1 MADEQAHTIPMFG
14 DDQPELAATPD
25 ASATPVAPALKKRE
39 PLLMIMDGHAMVHR
53 SFRAISTQ
61 RHLTV
66 NATGEDVTGVYGF
79 ANVFLRA
86 LNEWNPAYCAIAF
99 DLSAP
104 TFRHKQFPEYKGQ
117 RESTPEELRPQFG
130 RVKQLMESFGVPVFE
145 LEGWEAD
152 DVIGTLAAQAEKIGM
167 DSVILTG
174 DRDTFQ
180 LISPRVRVDLASSIQ
195 DRKVYDEEA
204 LMERYSGLTAAQQ
217 TDFKALLGDSSDNIP
232 GVPKVGEKTAI
243 ALLNEYHNLEGIYEH
258 LEEVK
263 RPSVKSS
270 LEEFK
275 DRAFFNRGLMTID
288 CDSPVEL
295 DLENAKFGNFDRNA
309 VVQFMTELEFFTI
322 IPRVPEPDGSE
333 TSAATENAP
342 AAAPTEAVDYTV
354 VQTKEQLEQMLA
366 TLYEAGQFS
375 FDTET
380 TGLDAVQAGLVG
392 LSFSTAP
399 TVAWY
404 VPVGHQEGEQLPME
418 EVLAAVRPLFESPD
432 ISKCAHNA
440 NYDMTILASH
450 GIDCQGVDFDT
461 MVAAHLLSRGQL
473 GLKNLAL
480 DVLGQEMTPINKLIG
495 TGKKQITFDQ
505 VDIETAAPYAAAD
518 ADMTARLRLAFEEPV
533 VREGLSSLMTD
544 MEMPLVPVLVTM
556 QRHGIMLDS
565 AGLREMSEDLREQMF
580 QTEEELYKSI
590 GHTVNI
596 NSPQQL
602 SDLLFNEIGLPKTK
616 RTKTGYS
623 TDANSLEGLK
633 GLHPVVDQILEYR
646 QVSKLK
652 STYADALP
660 EMVNPATGRVH
671 TSYNQ
676 TGSAT
681 GRMSSSDPNLQNIP
695 IRTEMGR
702 QVRKAFM
709 AEGAPDWLLFSADYS
724 QIELRVL
731 AHISQDPGLLEAFRR
746 GEDIHSST
754 ASLMFDVPLNDVVAD
769 QRRIAKV
776 LNFGVI
782 YGLSAHGIS
791 QQTGFSREEGA
802 SFIEAYFAKYPG
814 ISDYLEHVK
823 VKARAEQYVETLLG
837 RRRYLPDI
845 NSPNFNVRGGA
856 ERMAIN
862 MPIQGTAADIMKL
875 AMIRVQKRLDDEG
888 MKTKMLLQVHDEL
901 VFETP
906 KEEMDALKDLVFD
919 EMPAAMD
926 MDVTLKVDTKWGLTW
941 GDME

>member
-14 DDQPELAATPD
+14 DDQPELAATPT
-25 ASATPVAPALKKRE
+25 ASATPAASALKKRE

-180 LISPRVRVDLASSIQ
+180 LISRRVRVDLASSIQ

-450 GIDCQGVDFDT
+450 GIGCQGVDFDT

-652 STYADALP
+652 STYVDALP
-660 EMVNPATGRVH
+660 EMVNPDTRRVH

-754 ASLMFDVPLNDVVAD
+754 ASLMFDVPLSDVVAD

-814 ISDYLEHVK
+814 ISDYLEQVK

>member
-14 DDQPELAATPD
+14 DDQPELAATSA
-25 ASATPVAPALKKRE
+25 ASVIPADPALKKRE

-180 LISPRVRVDLASSIQ
+180 LISPKVRVDLASSIQ

-322 IPRVPEPDGSE
+322 ITRVPEPDGSE
-333 TSAATENAP
+333 TSVATENAP

-480 DVLGQEMTPINKLIG
+480 DVLGLEMTPINKLIG

-533 VREGLSSLMTD
+533 MREGLSSLMTD

-652 STYADALP
+652 STYVDALP
-660 EMVNPATGRVH
+660 EMVNPDTGRVH

-709 AEGAPDWLLFSADYS
+709 AEGAPDWLLFAADYS

-731 AHISQDPGLLEAFRR
+731 AHLSQDPGLLEAFRR

-814 ISDYLEHVK
+814 ISDYLEQVK

-901 VFETP
+901 VLETP

-926 MDVTLKVDTKWGLTW
+926 LDVTLKVDTKWGLTW

>member
-14 DDQPELAATPD
+14 DDQPELAATSA
-25 ASATPVAPALKKRE
+25 ASVIPAAPALKKRE

-180 LISPRVRVDLASSIQ
+180 LISPKVRVDLASSIQ

-322 IPRVPEPDGSE
+322 ITRVPEPDGSE
-333 TSAATENAP
+333 TSVATENAP

-480 DVLGQEMTPINKLIG
+480 DVLGLEMTPINKLIG

-533 VREGLSSLMTD
+533 MREGLSSLMTD

-652 STYADALP
+652 STYVDALP
-660 EMVNPATGRVH
+660 EMVNPDTGRVH

-709 AEGAPDWLLFSADYS
+709 AEGAPDWLLFAADYS

-731 AHISQDPGLLEAFRR
+731 AHMSQDPGLLEAFRR

-814 ISDYLEHVK
+814 ISDYLEQVK

-901 VFETP
+901 VLETP

-926 MDVTLKVDTKWGLTW
+926 LDVTLKVDTKWGLTW

>member
-14 DDQPELAATPD
+14 DDQPELAATP
-25 ASATPVAPALKKRE
+25 TPTAVSKTPAAKKRE

-99 DLSAP
+99 DMSAP

-152 DVIGTLAAQAEKIGM
+152 DVIGTLASQAEKIGM

-217 TDFKALLGDSSDNIP
+217 TDFKALLGDASDNIP

-275 DRAFFNRGLMTID
+275 ERAYFNRGIMTID

-295 DLENAKFGNFDRNA
+295 DLENAKFGNFDRNV

-333 TSAATENAP
+333 TSTATEVAP
-342 AAAPTEAVDYTV
+342 VAVPSEDVDYTV
-354 VQTKEQLEQMLA
+354 VQTKQQLEQMLA

-450 GIDCQGVDFDT
+450 GIECQGVDFDT

-495 TGKKQITFDQ
+495 TGKKQITFDK
-505 VDIETAAPYAAAD
+505 VDIESAAPYAAAD

-533 VREGLSSLMTD
+533 VREGLSYLMTD
-544 MEMPLVPVLVTM
+544 MEMPLVPILVTM
-556 QRHGIMLDS
+556 QRHGIKLDS
-565 AGLREMSEDLREQMF
+565 AGLREMSEDLREQLF

-602 SDLLFNEIGLPKTK
+602 SELLFNEIGLPKTK

-652 STYADALP
+652 STYVDALP
-660 EMVNPATGRVH
+660 DMVNPATGRVH

-702 QVRKAFM
+702 QVRKAFV
-709 AEGAPDWLLFSADYS
+709 ADGAPDWLLFSADYS

-731 AHISQDPGLLEAFRR
+731 AHISQDRGLLEAFRR

-754 ASLMFDVPLNDVVAD
+754 ASLMFDVPLNDVVSD

-814 ISDYLEHVK
+814 ISDYLEQVK

-875 AMIRVQKRLDDEG
+875 AMIRVQNRLDEEG

-926 MDVTLKVDTKWGLTW
+926 LDVTLKVDTKWGPTW